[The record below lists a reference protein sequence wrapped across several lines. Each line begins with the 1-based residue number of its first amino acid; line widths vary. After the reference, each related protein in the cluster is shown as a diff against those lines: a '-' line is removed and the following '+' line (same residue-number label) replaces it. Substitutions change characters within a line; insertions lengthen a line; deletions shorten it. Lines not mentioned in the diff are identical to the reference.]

1 MNGYFA
7 YSETLLRS
15 AEEGRLPMSEA
26 KEIVAAHQKVAWKE
40 YQAIQRRRQEVA
52 GPDYDRN

>member
-15 AEEGRLPMSEA
+15 AEEGRLSLPEA
-26 KEIVAAHQKVAWKE
+26 KEIVAAREQAAWKE
-40 YQAIQRRRQEVA
+40 YQTIQRHRQEVA